1 MIYKNILKEEDSNI
15 INEVM
20 SSPNFAWHYNSTNV
34 PEREEHNMWHFTHWF
49 YRNNEIQSPYYN
61 LMLPIIKFIEKT
73 EPTKE
78 LKRIKANLYTNQH
91 KNIKYDA
98 HVDQPC
104 GETEALIGIYSVNTC
119 NGGTVVNEEMYK
131 SESNQLI
138 LFDNISHYGITQ
150 TDTQIRMCINF
161 NFIR

>member
-1 MIYKNILKEEDSNI
+1 MVIWKKI
-15 INEVM
+15 
-20 SSPNFAWHYNSTNV
+20 
-34 PEREEHNMWHFTHWF
+34 
-49 YRNNEIQSPYYN
+49 
-61 LMLPIIKFIEKT
+61 
-73 EPTKE
+73 
-78 LKRIKANLYTNQH
+78 QH